1 MIKRKIERRD
11 AHAAAAAAA
20 AAAEEEMIREYGR
33 NAVFCALQL
42 IMHKESDFLFGFTY
56 CAVPCRVNVIYI
68 LRLSISNSIRV
79 GDKRNKLNAC

>member
-1 MIKRKIERRD
+1 MIKRKIERCD
-11 AHAAAAAAA
+11 AHAAAAA
-20 AAAEEEMIREYGR
+20 EEEGMIREYGR

-42 IMHKESDFLFGFTY
+42 IMHKESDSFFGFTY

-79 GDKRNKLNAC
+79 GNKRNKLNTC